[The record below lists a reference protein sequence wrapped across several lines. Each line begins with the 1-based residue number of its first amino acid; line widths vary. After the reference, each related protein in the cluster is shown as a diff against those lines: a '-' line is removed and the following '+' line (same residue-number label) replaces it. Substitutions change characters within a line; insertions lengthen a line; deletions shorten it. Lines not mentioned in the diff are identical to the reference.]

1 MCINFVEMEVDM
13 ETGEAKLLRELIG
26 TDVGQI
32 IDPKAC
38 EMQLQASIG
47 SAMVDTGTFEETIYD
62 KYTGRIMTNNLIDY
76 KWRPFNEF
84 PPIDLVIKES
94 QPNISRFKAVG
105 VGEISGSA
113 GAAAISMA
121 ISNAIGKPYMKYPAT
136 PINVLQAIKEG

>member
-1 MCINFVEMEVDM
+1 
-13 ETGEAKLLRELIG
+13 
-26 TDVGQI
+26 
-32 IDPKAC
+32 
-38 EMQLQASIG
+38 
-47 SAMVDTGTFEETIYD
+47 MVDTGTFEETIYD

-84 PPIDLVIKES
+84 PPIDLVVKEG

-121 ISNAIGKPYMKYPAT
+121 ISNAIGKHYIKYPAT
-136 PINVLQAIKEG
+136 PVNVLQAIKEG